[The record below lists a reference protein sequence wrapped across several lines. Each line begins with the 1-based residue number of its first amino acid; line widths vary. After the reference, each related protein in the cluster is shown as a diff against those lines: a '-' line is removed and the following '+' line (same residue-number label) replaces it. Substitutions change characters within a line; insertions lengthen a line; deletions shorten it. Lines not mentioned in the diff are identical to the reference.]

1 MAASLQYKH
10 KAKRGFCSSYTL
22 FGSCRTTCT
31 ASAVQSAYQRKGF
44 TVVPIMP
51 CYSFATKLHE

>member
-1 MAASLQYKH
+1 MATSLQYKY
-10 KAKRGFCSSYTL
+10 KAKRGFCSLYD
-22 FGSCRTTCT
+22 GRCTTCT

-51 CYSFATKLHE
+51 CHSFATKLHE